1 MHHIYKNSKLIMD
14 GGFSMEVNFC
24 SNCGKKLETR
34 VINEEKRQACPN
46 CSFVH
51 WGNYSV
57 SVGALVIKDEKVLLV
72 RRKHD
77 PGKRK
82 WTNPGGYI
90 EQNELIEQSVIREV
104 LEETGV
110 TTNVKSI
117 VMLGDYPG
125 RVHNLY
131 VGFLMEYEIGE
142 PKPDNVEVDD
152 AGFFSLKEMESMD
165 IADMT
170 RGLVKIAFAHQSVGL
185 TANSLPK
192 TLFNGYTFF
201 NV

>member
-1 MHHIYKNSKLIMD
+1 VGINY
-14 GGFSMEVNFC
+14 C
-24 SNCGKKLETR
+24 SNCGEELEVR
-34 VINEEKRQACPN
+34 VINDEERKACPS

-57 SVGALVIKDEKVLLV
+57 SVGALVIKEGKMLLV

-77 PGKRK
+77 PGKGK

-90 EQNELIEQSVIREV
+90 EQTELVEQSVIREV

-110 TTNVKSI
+110 TTKVKSL

-125 RVHNLY
+125 RVHNIY
-131 VGFLMEYEIGE
+131 IGFLMEYVAGQ
-142 PKPDNVEVDD
+142 PQPDEVEVDD
-152 AGFFSLKEMESMD
+152 AGFFSLKEMASMD

-170 RGLVKIAFAHQSVGL
+170 RGLAKIAFESQSVGL
-185 TANSLPK
+185 RSNPLPK
-192 TLFNGYTFF
+192 TAFNGYTFF

>member
-1 MHHIYKNSKLIMD
+1 
-14 GGFSMEVNFC
+14 MEINYC
-24 SNCGKKLETR
+24 SSCGEKLEIR
-34 VINEEKRQACPN
+34 SINGEERQACPS

-57 SVGALVIKDEKVLLV
+57 SVGALVIKDEKILLV
-72 RRKHD
+72 RRKHN
-77 PGKRK
+77 PGKGK

-90 EQNELIEQSVIREV
+90 EQMELIEQSVIREV

-110 TTNVKSI
+110 TTKVKSL

-131 VGFLMEYEIGE
+131 VGFLMEYVAGE
-142 PKPDNVEVDD
+142 AQPDKVEVDG

-170 RGLVKIAFAHQSVGL
+170 RGLVDIAFKHEAVGL
-185 TANSLPK
+185 TANPLPK